1 MSKERRERQ
10 AARRKGEK
18 ALEFYHM
25 QREAAAFRLK
35 PLVRM
40 IKIHLEELGR
50 AGA

>member
-10 AARRKGEK
+10 AARRQGKQ
-18 ALEFYHM
+18 ALQYYHM

-35 PLVRM
+35 PVVRM